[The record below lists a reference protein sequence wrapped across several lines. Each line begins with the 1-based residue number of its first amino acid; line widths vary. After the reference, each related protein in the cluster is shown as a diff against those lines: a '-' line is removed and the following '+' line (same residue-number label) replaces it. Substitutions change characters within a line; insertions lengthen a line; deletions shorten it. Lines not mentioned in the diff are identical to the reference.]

1 MAQSITDE
9 EIQLKKRARR
19 RLVGAVALV
28 LIVVIFLP
36 MVLDNEPKP
45 VSQDIAIRIP
55 SREGDDFN
63 SKIVPA
69 QEKPASEVKSPAPVM
84 PAPVVVPQVIS
95 EVASVAHAQDA
106 PEKKPAETASVKA
119 PVKPAAKPVDAKPAE
134 TKEPK
139 PESKPAAKVEAK
151 PVVAEVAHKADAA
164 HKTESTQKNQQSF
177 VVQLGAFSNMDNAK
191 QRQAKLSALGIRF
204 YTGTIKTPSGD
215 KLRVRAGPYA
225 SRQEAEKVQAKL
237 KAAGIQD
244 GIVAEKKD

>member
-19 RLVGAVALV
+19 RLVGAIALV

-45 VSQDIAIRIP
+45 VNQDIAISIP
-55 SREGDDFN
+55 SREGADFN

-69 QEKPASEVKSPAPVM
+69 QEIPVLAAKPHAQDVPVE
-84 PAPVVVPQVIS
+84 PVPQVIA
-95 EVASVAHAQDA
+95 EVAPAA
-106 PEKKPAETASVKA
+106 PARIIPEIKPVVRVTEKPVSKPEVEKKPV
-119 PVKPAAKPVDAKPAE
+119 
-134 TKEPK
+134 
-139 PESKPAAKVEAK
+139 AKVEAK
-151 PVVAEVAHKADAA
+151 PA
-164 HKTESTQKNQQSF
+164 KTETPHKVETVNKTDSAQKSQPGF

-191 QRQAKLSALGIRF
+191 QRQAKLTALGIRF
-204 YTGTIKTPSGD
+204 YTGTLKTASGD

-225 SRQEAEKVQAKL
+225 SRQEAEKAQAKL
-237 KAAGIQD
+237 KAAGILD